1 MKRCKWCNTSNPR
14 YIDYHDNIWG
24 KPNFDSRYMYMM
36 FILESFQAGLS
47 WETILNKIDAFKEDY
62 DDFDIV
68 KVKEYNQDKI
78 DFLCNDK
85 RIIRNKSKILASISN
100 SKLYFQ
106 IEKEYGSF
114 YDFLK
119 IFTKGKTYY
128 EIDKVSSPL
137 SIEISLELKRRG
149 FKYCGPKIIYSYLQA
164 IGIIYSHDKDC
175 YLYKGNNN

>member
-62 DDFDIV
+62 DDFDIR
-68 KVKEYNQDKI
+68 KVKEYSQDKI

-100 SKLYFQ
+100 SNLYYQ

-114 YDFLK
+114 NDFLK
-119 IFTKGKTYY
+119 TFTKGKTYY
-128 EIDKVSSPL
+128 EIDMVSSPL
-137 SIEISLELKRRG
+137 SMEISLELKRRG

-164 IGIIYSHDKDC
+164 IGTIYYHDKDC
-175 YLYKGNNN
+175 YLYKWNNN